1 MSGSEAVEL
10 TSDAGLHFTVAGNG
24 PRTVF
29 IHGNMVNAVR
39 AWKGQLPLAQRFTLV
54 MPDRR
59 GFEPNPAWGRCD
71 FEVDALDIGPLL
83 EDGAHLVAHSYGAL
97 AALWIANAR
106 PDSVRS
112 LTLIEPP
119 AHRLALDEPHV
130 QTSVKD
136 RMALDECTDPEEF
149 MLAFTSYVGGD
160 PTLVRLP
167 LDPTTL
173 QHVLA
178 QMDERLPWD
187 EPLPTTV
194 IAERALP
201 TLIVTGGH
209 SEVFELVADRLAL
222 VLGPRVERQV
232 MMGAGHSVQRL
243 GGPFND
249 RLEEFWGKLGTFRG

>member
-1 MSGSEAVEL
+1 
-10 TSDAGLHFTVAGNG
+10 
-24 PRTVF
+24 
-29 IHGNMVNAVR
+29 
-39 AWKGQLPLAQRFTLV
+39 
-54 MPDRR
+54 
-59 GFEPNPAWGRCD
+59 
-71 FEVDALDIGPLL
+71 
-83 EDGAHLVAHSYGAL
+83 
-97 AALWIANAR
+97 
-106 PDSVRS
+106 
-112 LTLIEPP
+112 
-119 AHRLALDEPHV
+119 
-130 QTSVKD
+130 
-136 RMALDECTDPEEF
+136 
-149 MLAFTSYVGGD
+149 
-160 PTLVRLP
+160 VRLP

-178 QMDERLPWD
+178 HMDERLPWD